1 MNPVAPEGAR
11 FPPAQSIRP
20 ANRLH
25 NRTDLKPMFR
35 ADDDPHVL
43 VQAGY
48 RYALALTHHHYDA
61 EDLVQQAWLKLSHR
75 YGRVR
80 NRSMLYITI
89 RRLFYDQCRRGK
101 IVSFGPLDDSPEPL
115 SPETTSSCDDLD
127 VLLAGLRAEEREAI
141 YLNAVEGY
149 TAREIA
155 EQTGLPRNTVLSLIH
170 RARQKLARSVRDQE
184 QSLNQEDW
192 EEP

>member
-1 MNPVAPEGAR
+1 VKAM
-11 FPPAQSIRP
+11 S
-20 ANRLH
+20 
-25 NRTDLKPMFR
+25 R
-35 ADDDPHVL
+35 AENDPYHL

-61 EDLVQQAWLKLSHR
+61 EDLVQQAWLKLTHR
-75 YGRVR
+75 YGHVKHRTI
-80 NRSMLYITI
+80 LYTAI

-101 IVSFGPLDDSPEPL
+101 IVTFGPLEGSPEP
-115 SPETTSSCDDLD
+115 TSSESAPSCDDLD
-127 VLLAGLRAEEREAI
+127 VLLAGLRPEEREAL

-149 TAREIA
+149 TTREIA

-170 RARQKLARSVRDQE
+170 RARQKLSRATRFQE
-184 QSLNQEDW
+184 QSLKQ